1 MEYQSYTELQVDEH
15 AKQTKIAELTTEI
28 VTAYVSSHKL
38 QVLDVPDLI
47 KAVGAGLVTLGT
59 VAEPTVLGTPQPAVS
74 VPRSVR
80 PDHLVCLICGRKQK
94 LLKRHLAVEHEL
106 TPNQYRETFGLRSD
120 YPMAA
125 PNYLPSSGASSP
137 SRSGWDDRRRRRAAD
152 GLRAH
157 SQIGLQWPKLIREVP
172 IPGCRPAADVGWRG

>member
-1 MEYQSYTELQVDEH
+1 LQVDEH

-47 KAVGAGLVTLGT
+47 KAVGAGLVTLRAAAG
-59 VAEPTVLGTPQPAVS
+59 PTVLETPQPAVS
-74 VPRSVR
+74 VRRSVR
-80 PDHLVCLICGRKQK
+80 PDYLVCLICGRKQK

-106 TPNQYRETFGLRSD
+106 TPNQYRETFGLKSD

-125 PNYLPSSGASSP
+125 PNYAQQRREFAVKGLGRPKKAA
-137 SRSGWDDRRRRRAAD
+137 RRRRLDRTANSACS
-152 GLRAH
+152 GQ
-157 SQIGLQWPKLIREVP
+157 S
-172 IPGCRPAADVGWRG
+172 